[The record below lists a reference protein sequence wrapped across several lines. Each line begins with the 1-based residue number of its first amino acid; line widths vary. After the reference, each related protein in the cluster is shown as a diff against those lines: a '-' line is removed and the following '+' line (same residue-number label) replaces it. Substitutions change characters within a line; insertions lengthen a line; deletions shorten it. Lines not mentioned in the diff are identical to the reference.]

1 MKILVVE
8 DDPMIRQGIC
18 EYLGSAGYEM
28 SQAEDGRQA
37 VEVFQEFQ
45 PDLLIL
51 DINLPYRS
59 GLDLLGDFR
68 QLTSAPVLILT
79 AYGDETYQLEAYQKL
94 ADGYM
99 EKPFSLPV
107 LAARIESLLT
117 RHYGNRHAHIFSY
130 QGVEVDFKA
139 YTGRLDGQAVDM
151 NAKEIDVLKVLVD
164 HQGQALSRGQI
175 IDAVWSEVEDP
186 PYDRVIDVYIK
197 ELRRKLGLDCIV
209 TVRNVGYKLE
219 RL

>member
-1 MKILVVE
+1 M
-8 DDPMIRQGIC
+8 
-18 EYLGSAGYEM
+18 
-28 SQAEDGRQA
+28 
-37 VEVFQEFQ
+37 
-45 PDLLIL
+45 
-51 DINLPYRS
+51 
-59 GLDLLGDFR
+59 
-68 QLTSAPVLILT
+68 
-79 AYGDETYQLEAYQKL
+79 
-94 ADGYM
+94 
-99 EKPFSLPV
+99 
-107 LAARIESLLT
+107 
-117 RHYGNRHAHIFSY
+117 
-130 QGVEVDFKA
+130 EVDFKA
-139 YTGRLDGQAVDM
+139 YTGRLDGQIVDM

>member
-18 EYLGSAGYEM
+18 EYLGAAGYEM

-79 AYGDETYQLEAYQKL
+79 AYGDETL
-94 ADGYM
+94 
-99 EKPFSLPV
+99 SL
-107 LAARIESLLT
+107 I
-117 RHYGNRHAHIFSY
+117 HI
-130 QGVEVDFKA
+130 
-139 YTGRLDGQAVDM
+139 
-151 NAKEIDVLKVLVD
+151 
-164 HQGQALSRGQI
+164 
-175 IDAVWSEVEDP
+175 
-186 PYDRVIDVYIK
+186 
-197 ELRRKLGLDCIV
+197 
-209 TVRNVGYKLE
+209 
-219 RL
+219 